1 MSKVKQFKT
10 ISTKINNCSTD
21 LKKPIKCLSRVLLRW
36 DEAKCSGN
44 SYSCISLSV
53 DFDIQGNI
61 GNQWQTNSVNIMN
74 AKLKLFLFGL
84 VLVIAFLVWLLF
96 PFLSVLL
103 PGRLPFFF
111 SHCCLANSR
120 SDQCC
125 KKTRHGKSLRYFVI
139 HPRSK
144 LSSTERM

>member
-1 MSKVKQFKT
+1 MSKIKQFKT

-53 DFDIQGNI
+53 DFGIQGNI
-61 GNQWQTNSVNIMN
+61 GNQWQTNSENIMN
-74 AKLKLFLFGL
+74 AKLQLFLFGL
-84 VLVIAFLVWLLF
+84 FIVIAFLVWLYF
-96 PFLSVLL
+96 PFYQFCCLVACH
-103 PGRLPFFF
+103 FFF
-111 SHCCLANSR
+111 SHCCLVNSR

-125 KKTRHGKSLRYFVI
+125 KKIRHGKSLRYFVI